1 MQGLYGAVN
10 RLLSENQSACQIS
23 IDTVKIELLIL
34 ADAYVLD
41 KDIELREPFRC
52 LLEYE
57 YKVGTST

>member
-23 IDTVKIELLIL
+23 IDTGKIELLIL

-57 YKVGTST
+57 DKVGTST